1 MYFLIYSSYARVD
14 FNHEDLKALLFQSRE
29 KNKCSGISGM
39 LLFLE
44 GKFIQFLEGE
54 ETVVRSLYTK
64 INQDKRHQ
72 SIVLLKEG
80 TSETRLF
87 TSWLMAFSSV
97 TPEELA
103 SEEGLEKTNSNAA
116 LQVFK
121 RLSTDL

>member
-1 MYFLIYSSYARVD
+1 MYFLIYSSYARFD
-14 FNHEDLKALLFQSRE
+14 FSHEDLKALLFQSRE
-29 KNKCSGISGM
+29 KNKYSGVSGM
-39 LLFLE
+39 LLFLQ

-54 ETVVRSLYTK
+54 ETAVRSLYTK
-64 INQDKRHQ
+64 INQDKRHK

-80 TSETRLF
+80 TSEARLF
-87 TSWLMAFSSV
+87 SSWLMAFSSV

-121 RLSTDL
+121 KLSTDL